1 MVGNVEFIV
10 VNRHSFVRAA
20 LHECL
25 RKPRGTKMIR
35 FPLSTGD
42 QGLVLI
48 WWHFK
53 TMPVYYDK
61 NVVAD
66 HARLFRKTVSRL
78 PAVFVLPNAVWL
90 RVGDLS

>member
-53 TMPVYYDK
+53 TMPDYGAK
-61 NVVAD
+61 AGALI
-66 HARLFRKTVSRL
+66 HTFI
-78 PAVFVLPNAVWL
+78 F
-90 RVGDLS
+90 